1 MTPDF
6 YSVSEKVVA
15 ALVVTG
21 KRGAE
26 TISYKNSK
34 TMQYVPLNIF
44 PSANSPRQVPLNSV
58 VNYMSRLTIERDF
71 FSFSPEKH
79 AVTRFI
85 LQL

>member
-1 MTPDF
+1 
-6 YSVSEKVVA
+6 VVA
-15 ALVVTG
+15 AFVVTG

-26 TISYKNSK
+26 TISHNNSK
-34 TMQYVPLNIF
+34 TMQYVTLNIF
-44 PSANSPRQVPLNSV
+44 PSAYSPQHIPLNSV
-58 VNYMSRLTIERDF
+58 VNYMSRLTIELDF